1 MPKGHTWEQHTSS
14 LSPSRTFTGAPS
26 PLPAQFRH
34 AVPSVGGEKFCCQVC
49 TGSDGPASSL
59 PVWLGRSSLQPV
71 SRRALCLFSV
81 GRQLELHRTFVL
93 NQLLAVLPEQWRNM
107 RPQPCLLRV
116 QQAGSSWGIPRDK
129 SGFMTRQTALAV
141 ALLVAWSGSCVLA
154 AQLPRA
160 SVHGSQ
166 KTQLSCG
173 RGSCSKN
180 SLPRRGDMVLRGG
193 SRDSEGEH
201 SSDEQA
207 RVGESSAHGSRF
219 HSELSAGENAVLEAM
234 KALSLDDQVSP
245 DCTSQHLS
253 HWGHRVRQLAF
264 MPLHTPALN
273 PLMRRGAC
281 RNAPSTESS
290 KRRRPL
296 RAGSRHREPAP
307 CCALSRAL
315 QADA

>member
-1 MPKGHTWEQHTSS
+1 VPKGHAWERHTSS
-14 LSPSRTFTGAPS
+14 LSPSRTFTCAPS

-49 TGSDGPASSL
+49 TGPPRPSRTGWAGL
-59 PVWLGRSSLQPV
+59 LQPV
-71 SRRALCLFSV
+71 SRRALCLFPIW
-81 GRQLELHRTFVL
+81 RQLELHRKFVS

-107 RPQPCLLRV
+107 RPQPCFLRV

-129 SGFMTRQTALAV
+129 WGFMTRQTALAV

-154 AQLPRA
+154 AQLPRV

-166 KTQLSCG
+166 KTQLSSG

-180 SLPRRGDMVLRGG
+180 PLPRRGDTVLRGG

-253 HWGHRVRQLAF
+253 H
-264 MPLHTPALN
+264 
-273 PLMRRGAC
+273 
-281 RNAPSTESS
+281 
-290 KRRRPL
+290 
-296 RAGSRHREPAP
+296 
-307 CCALSRAL
+307 
-315 QADA
+315 